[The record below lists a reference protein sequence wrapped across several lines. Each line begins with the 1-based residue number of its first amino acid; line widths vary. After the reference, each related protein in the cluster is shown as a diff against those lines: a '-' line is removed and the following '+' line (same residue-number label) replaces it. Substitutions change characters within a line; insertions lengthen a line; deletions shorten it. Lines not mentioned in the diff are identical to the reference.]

1 MGWPLIM
8 NVVCVTDLFI
18 HLVTEYLV
26 MFFLLIPY
34 KFITLQV
41 VTLIEIW
48 ILEIM
53 LLIPSLMAGCNSATI
68 VFVIW
73 W

>member
-18 HLVTEYLV
+18 HLV
-26 MFFLLIPY
+26 MFFLLIPC